1 MDLLFNPTSKECKQL
16 LLTSDVHEGP
26 LPYIV
31 NSVALCGGNVD
42 WQHDII
48 LHVLQDQVVDH
59 NIHIVHHTPNQ
70 ALYITYKHIN
80 MRNRLKKATKR
91 EKWSGS
97 NINNKHVQANM
108 WCNITVT
115 SKHSMSSEPVGR
127 YQSHLKTK
135 HCLMPFWSL
144 MGYVLIIV
152 NKCYHH

>member
-70 ALYITYKHIN
+70 ALYVTYKRIN
-80 MRNRLKKATKR
+80 MRNRLKKANDQAVILT
-91 EKWSGS
+91 
-97 NINNKHVQANM
+97 INMYKQICVYVYQY
-108 WCNITVT
+108 V
-115 SKHSMSSEPVGR
+115 
-127 YQSHLKTK
+127 YQSQQ
-135 HCLMPFWSL
+135 
-144 MGYVLIIV
+144 LI
-152 NKCYHH
+152 